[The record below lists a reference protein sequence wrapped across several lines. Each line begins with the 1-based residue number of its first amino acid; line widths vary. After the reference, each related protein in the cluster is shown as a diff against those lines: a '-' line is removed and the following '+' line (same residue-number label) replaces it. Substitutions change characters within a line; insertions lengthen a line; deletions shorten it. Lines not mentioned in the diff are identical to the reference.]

1 MSKKA
6 KVVVAYLRLSR
17 EDGNDESTSISNQRR
32 IILEYAEKNNM
43 LLTISKQLQCKFTK
57 NISYN
62 FLQKRR
68 LIWLQIITFNTMF

>member
-32 IILEYAEKNNM
+32 IILEYAEKNN
-43 LLTISKQLQCKFTK
+43 IK
-57 NISYN
+57 I
-62 FLQKRR
+62 
-68 LIWLQIITFNTMF
+68 